1 MAAAT
6 KIEAGRAIATLINVF
21 TVLPERQAELVA
33 VLSRATEETMKDR
46 PGFISANIH
55 ASADGER
62 VVNYA
67 QWESEEH
74 FRTMLGDP
82 TAQEHMAKAAALAEG
97 FDPRL
102 FAVESVH
109 HI

>member
-6 KIEAGRAIATLINVF
+6 KIETGRTVATLINVF
-21 TVLPERQAELVA
+21 TVLPERQAELVT

-82 TAQEHMAKAAALAEG
+82 AAQEHMAQAAALAEG

>member
-1 MAAAT
+1 MAAT
-6 KIEAGRAIATLINVF
+6 SKIEAGREIATLINVF
-21 TVLPERQAELVA
+21 TVRPERQAELVA

-67 QWESEEH
+67 QWESEAH
-74 FRTMLGDP
+74 FRAMPADP
-82 TAQEHMAKAAALAEG
+82 EAREHMTEAAALSEG

-109 HI
+109 HV